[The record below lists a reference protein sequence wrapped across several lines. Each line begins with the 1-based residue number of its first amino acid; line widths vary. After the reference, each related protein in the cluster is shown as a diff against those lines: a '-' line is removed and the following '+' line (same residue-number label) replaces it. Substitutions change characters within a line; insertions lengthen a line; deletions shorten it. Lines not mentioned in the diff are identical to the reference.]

1 MKKSK
6 KPTEDFYGEIL
17 QVLQELKKKY
27 PDYNMGRHIATVVD
41 DFGDIWGIPDKELHF
56 AFTKYKAQLEM
67 DVPHTEDKD
76 IESIIEDGLNL
87 NISKEDEDEYDNQQ
101 YY

>member
-1 MKKSK
+1 MKKIK
-6 KPTEDFYGEIL
+6 KQTEDLYGEVL

-27 PDYNMGRHIATVVD
+27 PDYNIGRHIATVVD
-41 DFGDIWGIPDKELHF
+41 DFGDVWGVSDKELLF

-67 DVPHTEDKD
+67 DVPHTEDED
-76 IESIIEDGLNL
+76 IDSIIEDGMNL
-87 NISKEDEDEYDNQQ
+87 TIPKEDEDEYDNQQ